1 MSKYKVSV
9 IIPVYNTEK
18 YLSDTID
25 SVINQTIGF
34 NNIELILVNDGS
46 KDNSEKKCKYYEEL
60 YDNVKYFYKD
70 NSGVSETRNVGKKLA
85 TSKYIMFL
93 DSDDK
98 LNNVALE
105 KLYNFIEKNN
115 EIDFVISRVKFFE
128 KSEVYHYMDY
138 RFDDGDRVVDINDD
152 KYIKYNQYHSTGILI
167 RKSAIEKIDYDK
179 NVKYGEDMKFMA
191 TILLNNP
198 KFGIVKEAILYYRKR
213 KDESSAVNKQYSDKS
228 WFFNTLEA
236 YKYVLDKSKEK
247 YKKVNNYFGFFIANS
262 LCERFWFDLIN
273 HDELN
278 DKEYEKYIK
287 LLLDLYKMI
296 PREVLCMQDRCKL
309 DYILYVFSLL
319 KDDKKIDIKDNIDL
333 YNFIS
338 IVDIFK
344 SKREYELIMSL
355 NEKIVTDNEITI
367 NNNYLIKTN
376 YDSKLIDLYG
386 KSLNIDNKYR
396 MILKYNKWYSFNNK
410 KLIIPFTMDIKKGSL
425 YKTNYRYLK
434 YKKFIIRYNNKEF
447 MVQRNNKF
455 NTIIMLFKQSK
466 YIIKTYGFN
475 CYMRRLKNR
484 VNE

>member
-18 YLSDTID
+18 YLSETID
-25 SVINQTIGF
+25 SVIDQTIGF

-46 KDNSEKKCKYYEEL
+46 KDNSEKVCKYYEEK
-60 YDNVKYFYKD
+60 YDNVKYIYKD
-70 NSGVSETRNVGKKLA
+70 NSGVSDTRNLGKKES

-98 LNNVALE
+98 LNDIALE
-105 KLYNFIEKNN
+105 KLYSFIDKNE

-152 KYIKYNQYHSTGILI
+152 KYVKYNQYHSTGILI
-167 RKSAIEKIDYDK
+167 RKKAIEKIDYDK

-191 TILLNNP
+191 SILLNNP
-198 KFGIVKEAILYYRKR
+198 KFGIVKEAMLYYRKR
-213 KDESSAVNKQYSDKS
+213 KDESSAINKQYSDKS
-228 WFFNTLEA
+228 WFTNSLDA
-236 YKYVLDKSKEK
+236 YKYVLDKAKEK

-273 HDELN
+273 DDCLTEE
-278 DKEYEKYIK
+278 EYEKYVKK
-287 LLLDLYKMI
+287 LISIFKMI
-296 PREVLCMQDRCKL
+296 PEEVLCMLDRCKL
-309 DYILYVFSLL
+309 DYILYIFNLL
-319 KDDKKIDIKDNIDL
+319 KNNKKISIQNNYEL
-333 YNFIS
+333 YNYIS

-344 SKREYELIMSL
+344 NKKDYEVILSL
-355 NEKIVTDNEITI
+355 NDKLIDDNEITLDK
-367 NNNYLIKTN
+367 NYLIKTN

-386 KSLNIDNKYR
+386 KTLNIDNKYR
-396 MILKYNKWYSFNNK
+396 MVLKYNKWYSFNNK
-410 KLIIPFTMDIKKGSL
+410 KETIPFTMDIKKGSL
-425 YKTNYRYLK
+425 YRGNYRYLK

-447 MVQRNNKF
+447 MVQKNSKL
-455 NTIIMLFKQSK
+455 NTVIMLLKQSR
-466 YIIKTYGFN
+466 YIIRIFGFN
-475 CYMRRLKNR
+475 SYVRRLKNR

>member
-18 YLSDTID
+18 YLSETID

-46 KDNSEKKCKYYEEL
+46 KDNSEKVCKYYEEK
-60 YDNVKYFYKD
+60 YDNVKYIYKD
-70 NSGVSETRNVGKKLA
+70 NSGVSDTRNLGKKES

-98 LNNVALE
+98 LNDIALE
-105 KLYNFIEKNN
+105 KLYNFIEKNE

-138 RFDDGDRVVDINDD
+138 RFDDGDRVVDINDN
-152 KYIKYNQYHSTGILI
+152 KYVKYNQYHSTGILI
-167 RKSAIEKIDYDK
+167 RKKAIEKIDYDK

-191 TILLNNP
+191 SILLNNP
-198 KFGIVKEAILYYRKR
+198 KFGIVKEAMLYYRKR

-228 WFFNTLEA
+228 WFTNSLDA
-236 YKYVLDKSKEK
+236 YKYVLDKAKEK

-273 HDELN
+273 DDCLTEE
-278 DKEYEKYIK
+278 EYEKYVKK
-287 LLLDLYKMI
+287 LISIFKMI
-296 PREVLCMQDRCKL
+296 PEEVICMLDRCKL
-309 DYILYVFSLL
+309 DYILYIFNLL
-319 KDDKKIDIKDNIDL
+319 KNNKKINIQNNYEL
-333 YNFIS
+333 YNYIS

-344 SKREYELIMSL
+344 NKKDYEIILSL
-355 NEKIVTDNEITI
+355 NDKLIDDNEITLDK
-367 NNNYLIKTN
+367 NYLIKTN
-376 YDSKLIDLYG
+376 YESKLIDLYG
-386 KSLNIDNKYR
+386 KTLNIDNKYR
-396 MILKYNKWYSFNNK
+396 MVLKYNKWYSFDNK
-410 KLIIPFTMDIKKGSL
+410 KEIIPFTMDIKKGSL
-425 YKTNYRYLK
+425 YSENYRYLK

-447 MVQRNNKF
+447 MVQKNSKL
-455 NTIIMLFKQSK
+455 NTIIMLLKQSR
-466 YIIKTYGFN
+466 YIIRIYGFN
-475 CYMRRLKNR
+475 SYVRRLKNR